1 MATGG
6 ATGTGGASSSGGATS
21 TGGAPA
27 TGGIGAGTGGQSGS
41 GGRGGEQASGGRA
54 GGGGVGQA
62 GAGGVGGGAGGEGT
76 AFVPCPPTGNCVIMP
91 FGDSITDGFGTP
103 GGYRIELYRT
113 ALMNNRHITF
123 AGRNMN
129 GPNSVMVGTM
139 TPNFPKGHEGYS
151 GFTIDPS
158 SRSGIS
164 PLADGAIA
172 NAKPHIIL
180 LMIGTNDIDL
190 GVDVANAPKRL
201 GALLDKVIADAPSA
215 LVVLAQITPLQDDT
229 VNARVQA
236 YDQAMPA
243 LVQSR
248 AAAGKHIVLVNMYA
262 PFVANANYKTA
273 LLADKWHPNPAG
285 YQIMATVWY
294 DAIKAVLH

>member
-1 MATGG
+1 
-6 ATGTGGASSSGGATS
+6 
-21 TGGAPA
+21 
-27 TGGIGAGTGGQSGS
+27 
-41 GGRGGEQASGGRA
+41 
-54 GGGGVGQA
+54 
-62 GAGGVGGGAGGEGT
+62 
-76 AFVPCPPTGNCVIMP
+76 MP
-91 FGDSITDGFGTP
+91 LD
-103 GGYRIELYRT
+103 
-113 ALMNNRHITF
+113 
-123 AGRNMN
+123 
-129 GPNSVMVGTM
+129 
-139 TPNFPKGHEGYS
+139 
-151 GFTIDPS
+151 
-158 SRSGIS
+158 
-164 PLADGAIA
+164 DGAIA
-172 NAKPHIIL
+172 NAKPHINL

-190 GVDVANAPKRL
+190 DVDVANAPKRL
-201 GALLDKVIADAPSA
+201 GALLDKVTADAPSA